1 MVFFAAS
8 VLLFIFVDFFTPFLK
23 ETFISEA
30 TWLKVTWRRSVAYT
44 GQHSSCAC
52 QLGRAPRF
60 CSLTLPC
67 YPPSFVFQL
76 KLRALE
82 DIMPLYI
89 LTDGQYLPS
98 FWTFS
103 NLIHEPDELDV
114 ANVMLLTQVKQ
125 YSWINMPLLGLCQ
138 YFKTFSEFTYCKYQ
152 HFSGYIFL

>member
-1 MVFFAAS
+1 MVFKLHSKKSMRSLQLETLTFNYIAFPLFS
-8 VLLFIFVDFFTPFLK
+8 TEKRVSLLCVLYYLSLYFFTPLLK

-60 CSLTLPC
+60 CSLALPC

-76 KLRALE
+76 KFRTLE

-89 LTDGQYLPS
+89 LTDGRYFSTLR
-98 FWTFS
+98 TFS
-103 NLIHEPDELDV
+103 NLTHESDELNV
-114 ANVMLLTQVKQ
+114 ANDSTI
-125 YSWINMPLLGLCQ
+125 WIKL
-138 YFKTFSEFTYCKYQ
+138 
-152 HFSGYIFL
+152 